1 MKTENIEDI
10 YELTPVQK
18 GMLFHC
24 LYASESALYFFH
36 HTLTLHGH
44 PNIEA
49 FEQAWQQVVDRHT
62 ILRTGF
68 YWEDIDNPLQVV
80 YKRVKIN
87 LNQYDWRGVEPAE
100 QQERLKSFL
109 ESDRQLCFDFSQPC
123 LMRLTL
129 IRFTGDRYEFIWSN
143 HHIIIDGWSGPII
156 LEECLKIYTALC
168 ESKEIKL
175 PPARPFRN
183 YIDWLQQQNIG
194 KTETFWRQEL
204 QGIKVPTPLTYLEN
218 NQNQASKQKERYD
231 EERIKLSKEI
241 TKLLLSFATQN
252 HFTLATLVNGIW
264 SILLSRYTCRHNV
277 IYGCTVTGR
286 PVDLAEV
293 ESIVG
298 VFINTLPINVK
309 INPEQHLLS
318 WLQDF
323 QVQLVETRQ
332 HEYTPLTQI
341 QGWSEVPRNLP
352 LFETI
357 VVVENFPVSEFAE
370 NWTGNIAFEAT
381 GIYYRN
387 NYPLNLVIY
396 PGSEIIVAI
405 SYDCSRF
412 DITTI
417 TGILSDFQI
426 LLQAIIANPNIQIK
440 NLSFSTPHQQ
450 QISTT
455 LEKEASFNWQLASVF

>member
-1 MKTENIEDI
+1 MKPENVEDI

-24 LYASESALYFFH
+24 LYSSESALYFFH

-80 YKRVKIN
+80 YKKVKISI
-87 LNQYDWRGVEPAE
+87 NQYDWRGIEQAK
-100 QQERLKSFL
+100 QQEKLKLFL

-129 IRFTGDRYEFIWSN
+129 IRLADNCYEFIWSN

-156 LEECLKIYTALC
+156 LGECLQIYEAIC
-168 ESKEIKL
+168 QGKQAKL
-175 PPARPFRN
+175 SPPPPFRN
-183 YIDWLQQQNIG
+183 YIDWLQQQNIAN
-194 KTETFWRQEL
+194 TESFWRQVL
-204 QGIKVPTPLTYLEN
+204 QGVKAPTPLTYLEN
-218 NQNQASKQKERYD
+218 SQLPNQKERYD
-231 EERIKLSKEI
+231 EERIVLSKAD
-241 TKLLLSFATQN
+241 TKELLSFATQN
-252 HFTLATLVNGIW
+252 HLTLATLINGIW
-264 SILLSRYTCRHNV
+264 SILLSRYTCRNNV
-277 IYGCTVTGR
+277 MYGCTVTGR

-309 INPEQHLLS
+309 INTDQQVLS
-318 WLQDF
+318 WLQEF
-323 QVQLVETRQ
+323 QIQLVETRH

-341 QGWSEVPRNLP
+341 QGWSEVARNLP

-357 VVVENFPVSEFAE
+357 VVIENFPLSEFVD
-370 NWTGNIAFEAT
+370 NWKGNVEFKPT

-387 NYPLNLVIY
+387 NYPFNLVIY
-396 PGSEIIVAI
+396 PETELIVAV
-405 SYDCSRF
+405 SYDASRF
-412 DITTI
+412 DIGTI
-417 TGILSDFQI
+417 TGIIRDFQI
-426 LLQAIIANPNIQIK
+426 LLQKIINNPNIPIK
-440 NLSFSTPHQQ
+440 ELSFSTSQQQ
-450 QISTT
+450 QILTA
-455 LEKEASFNWQLASVF
+455 LEQEASFDWELAATF

>member
-1 MKTENIEDI
+1 MKAENVEDI

-80 YKRVKIN
+80 YKQVKIS
-87 LNQYDWRGVEPAE
+87 LNQYDWRGVETAE

-109 ESDRQLCFDFSQPC
+109 ESDRQLYFDFSQPC
-123 LMRLTL
+123 LMRLSL
-129 IRFTGDRYEFIWSN
+129 IRLAGDRYEFIWSN
-143 HHIIIDGWSGPII
+143 HHIIIDGWTTPII
-156 LEECLKIYTALC
+156 LEECLKIYAALC
-168 ESKEIKL
+168 EFKKVNL
-175 PPARPFRN
+175 APARPFRN
-183 YIDWLQQQNIG
+183 YIDWLQQRDIA
-194 KTETFWRQEL
+194 KTESFWRQAL
-204 QGIKVPTPLTYLEN
+204 KGIKAPTPLTYIEN
-218 NQNQASKQKERYD
+218 NQLSNQKQRYD
-231 EERIKLSKEI
+231 EERIKLSEAT
-241 TKLLLSFATQN
+241 TKTLLSFAKKN
-252 HFTLATLVNGIW
+252 RLTLATLVHGIW
-264 SILLSRYTCRHNV
+264 SILLSRYTCRHNI

-293 ESIVG
+293 ESMVG
-298 VFINTLPINVK
+298 MFINTLPINVK
-309 INPEQHLLS
+309 LNPEQQLLS

-323 QVQLVETRQ
+323 QTQLVEARH

-357 VVVENFPVSEFAE
+357 VVVENLPVSQFVR
-370 NWTGNIAFEAT
+370 NWKGNIEFEPT
-381 GIYYRN
+381 GTYYRN
-387 NYPLNLVIY
+387 NYPLNLVVY
-396 PGSEIIVAI
+396 PESEIIVAV
-405 SYDCSRF
+405 SYDSSRF
-412 DITTI
+412 DIATI
-417 TGILSDFQI
+417 IGILTDFQI
-426 LLQAIIANPNIQIK
+426 LLQAIITNSHLPIND
-440 NLSFSTPHQQ
+440 LSFSTLQQQ
-450 QISTT
+450 QISSS
-455 LEKEASFNWQLASVF
+455 LEKEASFNWEFASVL

>member
-1 MKTENIEDI
+1 MKPENVEDI

-24 LYASESALYFFH
+24 LYAKESALYFFH

-80 YKRVKIN
+80 YKQVKIS
-87 LNQYDWRGVEPAE
+87 LNQYDLRGIEQAE
-100 QQERLKSFL
+100 QQKKLKLFL

-123 LMRLTL
+123 LMRLSL
-129 IRFTGDRYEFIWSN
+129 IRLADNCYEFIWSN
-143 HHIIIDGWSGPII
+143 HHIIIDGWTTPII
-156 LEECLKIYTALC
+156 LEECLQIYAALC
-168 ESKEIKL
+168 ESKQANL

-183 YIDWLQQQNIG
+183 YIDWLQQQNIA
-194 KTETFWRQEL
+194 KTESYWRQAL
-204 QGIKVPTPLTYLEN
+204 QGVKAPTPLTYIEN
-218 NQNQASKQKERYD
+218 NQLPDQKERYD
-231 EERIKLSKEI
+231 EEKIQLSEAT
-241 TKLLLSFATQN
+241 TKSLLSFATKN
-252 HFTLATLVNGIW
+252 RLTLATLVHGIW
-264 SILLSRYTCRHNV
+264 SILLSRYTCRDNI

-286 PVDLAEV
+286 PVDLADV
-293 ESIVG
+293 HSMVG
-298 VFINTLPINVK
+298 MFINTLPINVK
-309 INPEQHLLS
+309 LNTDQKLLS

-323 QVQLVETRQ
+323 QTQLVEARH

-357 VVVENFPVSEFAE
+357 VVVENLPVSQFVRNWKGDIEFE
-370 NWTGNIAFEAT
+370 PTGT
-381 GIYYRN
+381 YYRN

-396 PGSEIIVAI
+396 PESEIIVAI
-405 SYDCSRF
+405 SYNTSRF
-412 DITTI
+412 DIVTI
-417 TGILSDFQI
+417 TGIIRDFQV
-426 LLQAIIANPNIQIK
+426 LLQEIINHPDIRIK
-440 NLSFSTPHQQ
+440 ELSLSTPQQQ
-450 QISTT
+450 QILTA
-455 LEKEASFNWQLASVF
+455 LEKEASFDWELAATF